1 MLAVIANAN
10 DGDLTLE
17 KREMRGRHFCLIDNS
32 FEGSNAPSVTP

>member
-17 KREMRGRHFCLIDNS
+17 KREMRARHLCLIDNS
-32 FEGSNAPSVTP
+32 FEGPDTPSVTP